1 MNNHGF
7 ASAVGLREVSIGPKD
22 RLRPAYVS
30 AKSNRKC
37 NLESTDLLK
46 EFCFAS

>member
-7 ASAVGLREVSIGPKD
+7 TSAVGLREISIDSGD
-22 RLRPAYVS
+22 RLGLMYVS
-30 AKSNRKC
+30 TKLNRKC